1 MIIKAIIMKVIV
13 SMVNASR
20 HCMIKWKSFDEDQLQ
35 ESNSDQK
42 KYFLGLDTTCCGF
55 LHETEESN
63 S

>member
-1 MIIKAIIMKVIV
+1 MNVVV
-13 SMVNASR
+13 SMVNASSY
-20 HCMIKWKSFDEDQLQ
+20 CMMKWKSFDEDQLR

-42 KYFLGLDTTCCGF
+42 KYFLGLDTTCCGL